1 MRVLSMRGGH
11 DASVSIINEG
21 KLELFLKEER
31 YSGVKRDCNLN
42 YCWGGLIASKSL
54 TNLDYA
60 VLQTT
65 DGDQLSFF
73 GRQLLIFSPDV
84 KIISTLEE
92 GKLELGRHHHL
103 FHASNSF
110 YSSGFDDALV
120 VVVDSSGGYLGPLS
134 NPSMY
139 ENQSVYHMNY
149 DKCVSLYKGY
159 KTPGVSNRKPIAKGV
174 GKRDIEVSF
183 GWEGIG
189 IGDLYNTAPLVMGQ
203 SVQDCGKA
211 MGLASYGKSVDKLSN
226 LFDSG
231 NFNKVIDY
239 FKDVNP
245 LLSDFFTF
253 KSESSIPTYITEE
266 NCTIYADYCY
276 EVQTQTSNKMCEI
289 VDTYI
294 KKTGIKNVCIGGGYG
309 MNIVNNYN
317 LIRKFPEVNF
327 YFDSLCE
334 DTGLSLGIAKFV
346 YRKLSKDK
354 KVCVNDNISFHGL
367 NHDVTPYIGHKA
379 SIKNI
384 CAALMQ
390 DKSVGVFYGQAEAG
404 QRALGNRSILFNA
417 LNCNAKDIVNKI
429 KKREW
434 YRPFAAM
441 VLEEDAHLYFE
452 NVIPSPEMTL
462 CFPVKSEYAIIIA
475 GVTHVDD
482 TSRVQTIGS
491 DHFLYELLTEFK
503 KLSGH
508 GILLNTSLNLAGDP
522 LVETPK
528 QAIDMLNESSLD
540 YLWFFE
546 TKQLFKSTF

>member
-11 DASVSIINEG
+11 DASVSIINNG
-21 KLELFLKEER
+21 KIELFLKEER
-31 YSGVKRDCNLN
+31 YSGVKRDSNLKF
-42 YCWGGLIASKSL
+42 CWGGLIASKSL

-65 DGDQLSFF
+65 DDNHLSFY
-73 GRQLLIFSPDV
+73 GRQILIFSPDV
-84 KIISTLEE
+84 KIISTLDK

-120 VVVDSSGGYLGPLS
+120 VVVDSSGGYLGPLD

-149 DKCVSLYKGY
+149 DKCVPLYKGY
-159 KTPGVSNRKPIAKGV
+159 KTPGDSGIRKPITKRI
-174 GKRDIEVSF
+174 GKCDIGVSF

-189 IGDLYNTAPLVMGQ
+189 IGDLYNTAPMTMGQ
-203 SVQDCGKA
+203 TIQDCGKA
-211 MGLASYGKSVDKLSN
+211 MGLASYGKSVDRLSN

-231 NFNKVIDY
+231 NFEKVINY
-239 FKDVNP
+239 FEDVNP

-253 KSESSIPTYITEE
+253 KSDSNISIEITEE
-266 NCTIYADYCY
+266 NYMIFADYCY
-276 EVQTQTSNKMCEI
+276 EVQTQTSNKICEI

-294 KKTGIKNVCIGGGYG
+294 KRTGIKNVCIGGGYG

-354 KVCVNDNISFHGL
+354 KIYANDGLSFHGL
-367 NHDVTPYIGHKA
+367 KHEVTPYNGHKS
-379 SIKNI
+379 SINDI
-384 CAALMQ
+384 CAVLMQ

-404 QRALGNRSILFNA
+404 QRALGNRSILFNP
-417 LNCNAKDIVNKI
+417 LNSDAKDIVNKI

-434 YRPFAAM
+434 YRPFAAI

-452 NVIPSPEMTL
+452 NSVPSPEMTL
-462 CFPVKSEYAIIIA
+462 CFPVKSDIIP
-475 GVTHVDD
+475 GVTHVDG
-482 TSRVQTIGS
+482 TSRVQTISS
-491 DHFLYELLTEFK
+491 DHFLYELLIEFK

-508 GILLNTSLNLAGDP
+508 GILLNTSLNLAGNP
-522 LVETPK
+522 LVETPQ
-528 QAIDMLNESSLD
+528 QAIDMLSESSLD